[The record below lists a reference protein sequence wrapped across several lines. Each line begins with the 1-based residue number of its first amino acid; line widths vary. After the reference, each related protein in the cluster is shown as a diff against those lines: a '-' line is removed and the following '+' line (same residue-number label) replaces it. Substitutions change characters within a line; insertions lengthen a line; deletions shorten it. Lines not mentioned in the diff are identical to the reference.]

1 MTERFRLASGGT
13 AIERAQPLSFSFD
26 GKRLTGLAGDTLA
39 SALLANGV
47 RLVGRSFKYHR
58 PRGIFTAGPEEPNA
72 LVGLRRGARHEPNTR
87 ATMVELYDGLE
98 CESQNRWPSLR
109 FDLLGFNDK
118 LSPLFPAGFY
128 YKTFM
133 WPPRGWMTYEH
144 YIRRAAGLGTAPV
157 DLDPD
162 RYDHRSAHCDV
173 LVMGGG
179 PAGLMAAL
187 AAARAGARVIL
198 CDERAELGGSLL
210 RENRMVG
217 EEPGAVW
224 VRGLAEELG
233 TLSNLRILTR
243 TTAFGLFDHGM
254 AGLIERV
261 TDHLPAPPE
270 HAPRQRRWNVR
281 AKQIV
286 LATGAIERPLIFAG
300 NDRPGVMLAS
310 AARAYVHQYGVRP
323 GSRAVVFAN
332 NDAGYRTAAD
342 LAAVGI
348 TVAAVVES
356 RIVDAPA
363 GSSQLEGIPVL
374 SGHAVVSTYG
384 RSGLSAV
391 DVAPLGEGSAVR
403 RIECDLLAVSGG
415 LSPTVHLHCHAG
427 GKLAWD
433 EARLCFVPSTG
444 RATVR
449 SVGAAAG
456 FFGLGSCLTEG
467 VRAGAE
473 AAAAAGFTNAAAA
486 VTPPTVIDAPVRP
499 PQALWAVPAR
509 AGRGG
514 KRFVDIQDDVT
525 VEDVGLAAREGYVSV
540 EHLKRYTTLGMGT
553 DQGKTANVN
562 GLALLA
568 QLRGDAIPAV
578 GTTTFRPPYTPVTIG
593 ALGGREIGL
602 HFMPIRRTPMHH
614 WHGPHGGLMIET
626 GLWMRPRCYVRAGE
640 TPDQAVRR
648 EAAHIRNAVGLVD
661 VSTLGKIDVQGPDAT
676 EFLQRAYANAWANLP
691 VGKARYGIML
701 REDGMVFD
709 DGTTSRIADD
719 RYFMTTTTANAAAVL
734 MHLEYLLQIVWP
746 ELRVQVT
753 SETDQWAAM
762 ALAGP
767 RARTVLARVA
777 EGLDVSDASLPF
789 MGVREGSIAGVP
801 ARIFRISFSGELA
814 YEINT
819 PADHG
824 LALWEALLAAGV
836 GEDIIPYG
844 LEAMGVL
851 RIEKGHVAGPELN
864 GRTTAEDLGLGR
876 LVSVKKPDF
885 IGKHLRERSGLKETG
900 RLRLVG
906 LVPADGASKL
916 RPGAQIVAEATPTPP
931 GKSLG
936 HITSTAH
943 SPTLGHSVA
952 LALVSGGAARKGE
965 TLYAAYF
972 LENGETVPVRVVDPV
987 FVDPE
992 GKRLHG

>member
-1 MTERFRLASGGT
+1 MTERFRLPSGGT
-13 AIERAQPLSFSFD
+13 ALDRARPVSFSFD
-26 GKRLTGLAGDTLA
+26 GKRMSGLAGDTLA

-58 PRGIFTAGPEEPNA
+58 PRGIFSAGPEEPNA
-72 LVGLRRGARHEPNTR
+72 LVGLRRGDRHEPNTR

-98 CESQNRWPSLR
+98 AESQNRWPSLR
-109 FDLLGFNDK
+109 FDVMGLNDK
-118 LSPLFPAGFY
+118 LSPLLPAGFY

-144 YIRRAAGLGTAPV
+144 YIRRAAGLGTAPAAR
-157 DLDPD
+157 DPD
-162 RYDHRSAHCDV
+162 RYDHQSAHCDV
-173 LVMGGG
+173 LVVGGG

-198 CDERAELGGSLL
+198 CDERAAPGGSLL
-210 RENRMVG
+210 REARRIG
-217 EEPGAVW
+217 EETGAAWAQRV
-224 VRGLAEELG
+224 VQELSA
-233 TLSNLRILTR
+233 LPNLRLLPR
-243 TTAFGLFDHGM
+243 TTAFGIFDDNM
-254 AGLIERV
+254 VALIERV
-261 TDHLPAPPE
+261 ADHVPVPPE
-270 HAPRQRRWNVR
+270 HVPRQRRWSVR
-281 AKQIV
+281 ARQIV
-286 LATGAIERPLIFAG
+286 LATGAIERPLVFAG

-323 GSRAVVFAN
+323 GNRAVVFAN

-342 LAAVGI
+342 LAAAGVA
-348 TVAAVVES
+348 VAAVVDS
-356 RIVDAPA
+356 RIGDAGA
-363 GSSQLEGIPVL
+363 RASQLAGIPVL

-384 RSGLSAV
+384 RLGLGAV
-391 DVAPLGEGSAVR
+391 DVAPLAEGSAVR
-403 RIECDLLAVSGG
+403 RIDCDLLAVSGG
-415 LSPTVHLHCHAG
+415 LTPTVHLHCHAG

-433 EARLCFVPSTG
+433 EAKLCFLPGAV

-449 SVGAAAG
+449 SIGAAAG
-456 FFGLGSCLTEG
+456 AFGLGACLAEG
-467 VRAGAE
+467 ARIGGE
-473 AAAAAGFTNAAAA
+473 AAAAAGFTRSSGTA
-486 VTPPTVIDAPVRP
+486 PPSVSDEPVRP
-499 PQALWAVPAR
+499 PQALWVVPTW

-593 ALGGREIGL
+593 ALAGREIGL
-602 HFMPIRRTPMHH
+602 HFMPIRRTAMHD
-614 WHGPHGGLMIET
+614 WHVANGAVMIET
-626 GLWMRPRCYVRAGE
+626 GLWIRPRCYVRSGE
-640 TPDQAVRR
+640 TPAQAVAR
-648 EAAHIRNAVGLVD
+648 EAAHVRNAVGLVD

-676 EFLQRAYANAWANLP
+676 EFLQRVYANAWANLP

-701 REDGMVFD
+701 REDGIVFD
-709 DGTTSRIADD
+709 DGTTSRIADN

-734 MHLEYLLQIVWP
+734 THLEYLLQIVWP
-746 ELRVQVT
+746 DLRVQVT
-753 SETDQWAAM
+753 SETEQWAAM
-762 ALAGP
+762 AIAGP
-767 RARTVLARVA
+767 RARTVLARVV

-789 MGVREGSIAGVP
+789 MGVRDAHISGAPV
-801 ARIFRISFSGELA
+801 RIFRISFSGELA

-819 PADHG
+819 PADYG
-824 LALWEALLAAGV
+824 RGLWEALLAAGT

-844 LEAMGVL
+844 LEAMGIL

-876 LVSVKKPDF
+876 LVSEKKLDF
-885 IGKHLRERSGLKETG
+885 IGKHLRARPALKEPT
-900 RLRLVG
+900 RQRLVG
-906 LVPADGASKL
+906 LVPVDGASKL
-916 RPGAQIVAEATPTPP
+916 KPGAQIVAEPTPALP

-943 SPTLGHSVA
+943 SSVLGHSVA
-952 LALVSGGAARKGE
+952 LALVSGGLERKGE

-972 LENGETVPVRVVDPV
+972 LENGTTVPVRVVDPV

>member
-1 MTERFRLASGGT
+1 VTERFRLPSGGT
-13 AIERAQPLSFSFD
+13 ALDRARPVSFSFD
-26 GKRLTGLAGDTLA
+26 GKRMSGLAGDTLA

-58 PRGIFTAGPEEPNA
+58 PRGIFSAGPEEPNA
-72 LVGLRRGARHEPNTR
+72 LVGLRRGDRHEPNTR

-98 CESQNRWPSLR
+98 AESQNRWPSLR
-109 FDLLGFNDK
+109 FDVMGLNDK
-118 LSPLFPAGFY
+118 LSPLLPAGFY

-144 YIRRAAGLGTAPV
+144 YIRRAAGLGTAPAAR
-157 DLDPD
+157 DPD
-162 RYDHRSAHCDV
+162 RYDHQSAHCDV
-173 LVMGGG
+173 LVVGGG

-198 CDERAELGGSLL
+198 CDERAAPGGSLL
-210 RENRMVG
+210 REARRIG
-217 EEPGAVW
+217 EETGAAWAQRV
-224 VRGLAEELG
+224 VQELSA
-233 TLSNLRILTR
+233 LPNLRLLPR
-243 TTAFGLFDHGM
+243 TTAFGIFDDNM
-254 AGLIERV
+254 VALIERV
-261 TDHLPAPPE
+261 ADHVPVPPE
-270 HAPRQRRWNVR
+270 HVPRQRRWSVR
-281 AKQIV
+281 ARQIV
-286 LATGAIERPLIFAG
+286 LATGAIERPLVFAG

-323 GSRAVVFAN
+323 GNRAVVFAN

-342 LAAVGI
+342 LAAAGVA
-348 TVAAVVES
+348 VAAVVDS
-356 RIVDAPA
+356 RIGDAGA
-363 GSSQLEGIPVL
+363 RASQLAGIPVL

-384 RSGLSAV
+384 RLGLGAV
-391 DVAPLGEGSAVR
+391 DVAPLAEGSAVR
-403 RIECDLLAVSGG
+403 RIDCDLLAVSGG
-415 LSPTVHLHCHAG
+415 LTPTVHLHCHAG

-433 EARLCFVPSTG
+433 EAKLCFLPGAV

-449 SVGAAAG
+449 SIGAAAG
-456 FFGLGSCLTEG
+456 AFGLGACLAEG
-467 VRAGAE
+467 ARIGGE
-473 AAAAAGFTNAAAA
+473 AAAAAGFTRSSGTA
-486 VTPPTVIDAPVRP
+486 PPSVSDEPVRP
-499 PQALWAVPAR
+499 PQALWVVPTW

-593 ALGGREIGL
+593 ALAGREIGL
-602 HFMPIRRTPMHH
+602 HFMPIRRTAMHD
-614 WHGPHGGLMIET
+614 WHVANGAVMIET
-626 GLWMRPRCYVRAGE
+626 GLWIRPRCYVRSGE
-640 TPDQAVRR
+640 TPAQAVAR
-648 EAAHIRNAVGLVD
+648 EAAHVRNAVGLVD

-676 EFLQRAYANAWANLP
+676 EFLQRVYANAWANLP

-701 REDGMVFD
+701 REDGIVFD
-709 DGTTSRIADD
+709 DGTTSRIADN

-734 MHLEYLLQIVWP
+734 THLEYLLQIVWP
-746 ELRVQVT
+746 DLRVQVT
-753 SETDQWAAM
+753 SETEQWAAM
-762 ALAGP
+762 AIAGP
-767 RARTVLARVA
+767 RARTVLARVV

-789 MGVREGSIAGVP
+789 MGVRDAHISGAPV
-801 ARIFRISFSGELA
+801 RIFRISFSGELA

-819 PADHG
+819 PADYG
-824 LALWEALLAAGV
+824 RGLWEALLAAGT

-844 LEAMGVL
+844 LEAMGIL

-876 LVSVKKPDF
+876 LVSEKKLDF
-885 IGKHLRERSGLKETG
+885 IGKHLRARPALKEPT
-900 RLRLVG
+900 RQRLVG
-906 LVPADGASKL
+906 LVPVDGASKL
-916 RPGAQIVAEATPTPP
+916 KPGAQIVAEPTPTLP

-943 SPTLGHSVA
+943 SSVLGHSVA
-952 LALVSGGAARKGE
+952 LALVSGGLERKGE

-972 LENGETVPVRVVDPV
+972 LENGTTVPVRVVDPV

>member
-1 MTERFRLASGGT
+1 MTERFRLPSGGT
-13 AIERAQPLSFSFD
+13 ALDRARPVSFSFD
-26 GKRLTGLAGDTLA
+26 GKRMSGLAGDTLA

-58 PRGIFTAGPEEPNA
+58 PRGIFSAGPEEPNA
-72 LVGLRRGARHEPNTR
+72 LVGLRRGDRHEPNTR

-98 CESQNRWPSLR
+98 AESQNRWPSLR
-109 FDLLGFNDK
+109 FDVMGLNDK
-118 LSPLFPAGFY
+118 LSPLLPAGFY

-144 YIRRAAGLGTAPV
+144 YIRRAAGLGTAPAAR
-157 DLDPD
+157 DPD
-162 RYDHRSAHCDV
+162 RYDHQSAHCDV
-173 LVMGGG
+173 LVVGGG

-198 CDERAELGGSLL
+198 CDERAAPGGSLL
-210 RENRMVG
+210 REARRIG
-217 EEPGAVW
+217 EETGAAWAQRV
-224 VRGLAEELG
+224 VQELSA
-233 TLSNLRILTR
+233 LPNLRLLPR
-243 TTAFGLFDHGM
+243 TTAFGIFDDNM
-254 AGLIERV
+254 VALIERV
-261 TDHLPAPPE
+261 ADHVPVPPE
-270 HAPRQRRWNVR
+270 HVPRQRRWSVR
-281 AKQIV
+281 ARQIV
-286 LATGAIERPLIFAG
+286 LATGAIERPLVFAG

-323 GSRAVVFAN
+323 GNRAVVFAN

-342 LAAVGI
+342 LAAAGVA
-348 TVAAVVES
+348 VAAVVDS
-356 RIVDAPA
+356 RIGDAGA
-363 GSSQLEGIPVL
+363 RASQLAGIPVL

-384 RSGLSAV
+384 RLGLGAV
-391 DVAPLGEGSAVR
+391 DVAPLAEGSAVR
-403 RIECDLLAVSGG
+403 RIDCDLLAVSGG
-415 LSPTVHLHCHAG
+415 LTPTVHLHCHAG

-433 EARLCFVPSTG
+433 EAKLCFLPGAV

-456 FFGLGSCLTEG
+456 AFGLGACLAEG
-467 VRAGAE
+467 ARIGGE
-473 AAAAAGFTNAAAA
+473 AAAAAGFTRSSGTA
-486 VTPPTVIDAPVRP
+486 PPSVSDEPVRP
-499 PQALWAVPAR
+499 PQALWVVPTW

-593 ALGGREIGL
+593 ALAGREIGL
-602 HFMPIRRTPMHH
+602 HFMPIRRTAMHD
-614 WHGPHGGLMIET
+614 WHVANGAVMIET
-626 GLWMRPRCYVRAGE
+626 GLWMRPRCYVRSGE
-640 TPDQAVRR
+640 TPAQAVAR
-648 EAAHIRNAVGLVD
+648 EAAHVRNAVGLVD

-676 EFLQRAYANAWANLP
+676 EFLQRVYANAWANLP

-701 REDGMVFD
+701 REDGVVFD
-709 DGTTSRIADD
+709 DGTTSRIADN

-734 MHLEYLLQIVWP
+734 THLEYLLQIVWP
-746 ELRVQVT
+746 DLRVQVT
-753 SETDQWAAM
+753 SETEQWAAM
-762 ALAGP
+762 AIAGP
-767 RARTVLARVA
+767 RARTVLARVV

-789 MGVREGSIAGVP
+789 MGVRDAHISGAPV
-801 ARIFRISFSGELA
+801 RIFRISFSGELA

-819 PADHG
+819 PADYG
-824 LALWEALLAAGV
+824 RGLWEALLAAGT

-844 LEAMGVL
+844 LEAMGIL

-876 LVSVKKPDF
+876 LVSEKKPDF
-885 IGKHLRERSGLKETG
+885 IGKHLRARPALKEPT
-900 RLRLVG
+900 RQRLVG
-906 LVPADGASKL
+906 LVPVDGASKL
-916 RPGAQIVAEATPTPP
+916 KPGAQIVAEPTPALP

-943 SPTLGHSVA
+943 SSVLGHSVA
-952 LALVSGGAARKGE
+952 LALVSGGLERKGE

-972 LENGETVPVRVVDPV
+972 LENGTTVPVRVVDPV

>member
-1 MTERFRLASGGT
+1 MTERFRLPSGGT
-13 AIERAQPLSFSFD
+13 ALDRARPVSFSFD
-26 GKRLTGLAGDTLA
+26 GKRMSGLAGDTLA

-58 PRGIFTAGPEEPNA
+58 PRGIFSAGPEEPNA
-72 LVGLRRGARHEPNTR
+72 LVGLRRGDRHEPNTR

-98 CESQNRWPSLR
+98 AESQNRWPSLR
-109 FDLLGFNDK
+109 FDVMGLNDK
-118 LSPLFPAGFY
+118 LSPLLPAGFY

-144 YIRRAAGLGTAPV
+144 YIRRAAGLGTAPAAR
-157 DLDPD
+157 DPD
-162 RYDHRSAHCDV
+162 RYDHQSAHCDV
-173 LVMGGG
+173 LVVGGG

-198 CDERAELGGSLL
+198 CDERAAPGGSLL
-210 RENRMVG
+210 REARRIG
-217 EEPGAVW
+217 EETGAAWAQRV
-224 VRGLAEELG
+224 VQELSA
-233 TLSNLRILTR
+233 LPNLRLLPR
-243 TTAFGLFDHGM
+243 TTAFGIFDDNM
-254 AGLIERV
+254 VALIERV
-261 TDHLPAPPE
+261 ADHVPVPPE
-270 HAPRQRRWNVR
+270 HVPRQRRWSVR
-281 AKQIV
+281 ARQIV
-286 LATGAIERPLIFAG
+286 LATGAIERPLVFAG
-300 NDRPGVMLAS
+300 NDRPGVMLAA
-310 AARAYVHQYGVRP
+310 AARAYVHQSGN
-323 GSRAVVFAN
+323 RAVVFAN

-342 LAAVGI
+342 LAAAGVA
-348 TVAAVVES
+348 VAAVVDS
-356 RIVDAPA
+356 RIGDAGA
-363 GSSQLEGIPVL
+363 RASQLAGIPVL

-384 RSGLSAV
+384 RLGLGAV
-391 DVAPLGEGSAVR
+391 DVAPLAEGSAVR
-403 RIECDLLAVSGG
+403 RIDCDLLAVSGG
-415 LSPTVHLHCHAG
+415 LTPTVHLHCHAG

-433 EARLCFVPSTG
+433 EAKLCFLPGAV

-449 SVGAAAG
+449 SIGAAAG
-456 FFGLGSCLTEG
+456 AFGLGACLAEG
-467 VRAGAE
+467 ARIGGE
-473 AAAAAGFTNAAAA
+473 AAAAAGFTRSSGTA
-486 VTPPTVIDAPVRP
+486 PPSVSDEPVRP
-499 PQALWAVPAR
+499 PQALWVVPTW

-593 ALGGREIGL
+593 ALAGREIGL
-602 HFMPIRRTPMHH
+602 HFMPIRRTAMHD
-614 WHGPHGGLMIET
+614 WHVANGAVMIET
-626 GLWMRPRCYVRAGE
+626 GLWMRPRCYVRSGE
-640 TPDQAVRR
+640 TPAQAVAR
-648 EAAHIRNAVGLVD
+648 EAAHVRNAVGLVD

-676 EFLQRAYANAWANLP
+676 EFLQRVYANAWANLP

-701 REDGMVFD
+701 REDGIVFD
-709 DGTTSRIADD
+709 DGTTSRIADN

-734 MHLEYLLQIVWP
+734 THLEYLLQIVWP
-746 ELRVQVT
+746 DLRVQVT
-753 SETDQWAAM
+753 SETEQWAAM
-762 ALAGP
+762 AIAGP
-767 RARTVLARVA
+767 RARTVLARVV

-789 MGVREGSIAGVP
+789 MGVRDAHISGAPV
-801 ARIFRISFSGELA
+801 RIFRISFSGELA

-819 PADHG
+819 PADYG
-824 LALWEALLAAGV
+824 RGLWEALLAAGT

-844 LEAMGVL
+844 LEAMGIL

-876 LVSVKKPDF
+876 LVSEKKLDF
-885 IGKHLRERSGLKETG
+885 IGKHLRARPALKEPT
-900 RLRLVG
+900 RQRLVG
-906 LVPADGASKL
+906 LVPVDGASKL
-916 RPGAQIVAEATPTPP
+916 KPGAQIVAEPTPTLP

-943 SPTLGHSVA
+943 SSVLGHSVA
-952 LALVSGGAARKGE
+952 LALVSGGLERKGE

-972 LENGETVPVRVVDPV
+972 LENGTTVPVRVVDPV